1 MILNMF
7 YSVLLFGLNFNFKW
21 RQVVGGYDVS
31 VTMFIVLNVAYFFIF
46 PKGISWITWTFWEV
60 NLV

>member
-7 YSVLLFGLNFNFKW
+7 YSVLLFGLNLNFKW
-21 RQVVGGYDVS
+21 RQLVGGYDVS
-31 VTMFIVLNVAYFFIF
+31 VSMFIVYVAYFFIF